1 MKSTKT
7 IKNSKT
13 NPVRAFVEFAQY
25 FVDSPTNCSP
35 KGFGNLHMLQEYTG
49 SATTGAVLHGIIGN
63 IKERI
68 DTATAIIKLLFKT
81 LKILGVSIS

>member
-7 IKNSKT
+7 IKNSRTSPDKGLAA
-13 NPVRAFVEFAQY
+13 VAQY
-25 FVDSPTNCSP
+25 FIDNPINCSP
-35 KGFGNLHMLQEYTG
+35 KGFGNLHRLQAYTG
-49 SATTGAVLHGIIGN
+49 SATTGAVLHGIIGK

-81 LKILGVSIS
+81 LKILGVSIF